1 MAKKTIK
8 QSRYE
13 AMFARLQAKKEGA
26 FVPFVMLGD
35 PDMETSL
42 TIIDTLVASG
52 ADALELGIPFSDAVA
67 DGVVIQQASYR
78 ALTAEV
84 TPTDCLRLLKKIRAR
99 HSEVPI
105 GLLVYANLVVHRDV
119 KTFYR
124 DVAEVGVDSVLIA
137 DLPVGEATAFV
148 EAANAAGVAPIF
160 VAPPNADDATVREI
174 ARQGRGYTYFLGR
187 AGVTGAD
194 RQMQTPLSSRFDALR
209 AAGAAPA
216 VVGFGISTPEHVR
229 AALAA
234 GAAGAIAGSAT
245 VAIIEQHLN
254 DDAAMHEA
262 LAAFVKKMKA
272 ATLL

>member
-1 MAKKTIK
+1 MKKQIAKAT
-8 QSRYE
+8 RYE

-35 PDMETSL
+35 PDIEASL
-42 TIIDTLVASG
+42 EIIDTLVASG

-84 TPTDCLRLLKKIRAR
+84 TPSDCLRLLKRIRAR
-99 HSEVPI
+99 HFDVPI

-124 DVAEVGVDSVLIA
+124 DVAEAGVDSVLIA

-160 VAPPNADDATVREI
+160 AAPPNGDEATIREI
-174 ARQGRGYTYFLGR
+174 AQKGCGYTYFLGR
-187 AGVTGAD
+187 VGVTGAN
-194 RQMQTPLSSRFDALR
+194 RQMQTLLSSRFKALQ
-209 AAGAAPA
+209 AASAAPA
-216 VVGFGISTPEHVR
+216 IVGFGISTPEHVR
-229 AALAA
+229 AALVA
-234 GAAGAIAGSAT
+234 GAVGAIAGSAT
-245 VAIIEQHLN
+245 VAIIEKYLN
-254 DDAAMHEA
+254 DKTAMHEA
-262 LAAFVKKMKA
+262 LAVFVTKMKA
-272 ATLL
+272 ATRL